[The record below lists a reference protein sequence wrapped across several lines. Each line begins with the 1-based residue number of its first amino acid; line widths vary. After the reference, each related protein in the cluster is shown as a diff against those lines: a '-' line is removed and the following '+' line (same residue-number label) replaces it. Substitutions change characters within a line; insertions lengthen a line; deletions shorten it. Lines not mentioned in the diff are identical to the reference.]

1 MSESGDSEYEI
12 APEEFEEADNFV
24 DFPETTSND
33 NAILTSA
40 PTDTQKLTGT
50 ETTGIKEESTTDEV
64 VSEKIDRLIS
74 DRLGQEPETENAV
87 DATPVGEVPDLPSYT
102 EEELEEIKS
111 QVISL
116 KDLGNS
122 LYRSGHSYGAMAEYT
137 KAIELCRK
145 QLDETR
151 SVLHANRA
159 ACHVS
164 CSEYKE
170 AEEDCNSAIELNA
183 KYLKALLRRGQV
195 REKLEKLAP
204 ALEDY
209 KSVLELDPRNGP
221 ALEAARRLPREIEVQ
236 QEKMKEECVEKL
248 KDLGN
253 LVLKPFG
260 LSTDNFKMVQNP
272 ETGGY
277 NIQFDQ
283 NR

>member
-12 APEEFEEADNFV
+12 APEELDETETFVDVPQPENPHQEGANDAPSSTEEAISDEI
-24 DFPETTSND
+24 DKMISN
-33 NAILTSA
+33 
-40 PTDTQKLTGT
+40 KLGQQP
-50 ETTGIKEESTTDEV
+50 EES
-64 VSEKIDRLIS
+64 L
-74 DRLGQEPETENAV
+74 PV
-87 DATPVGEVPDLPSYT
+87 DATPVGETPELPPYT
-102 EEELEEIKS
+102 EEELAEIKP

-122 LYRSGHSYGAMAEYT
+122 LYRSGHSYAAMTEYT
-137 KAIELCRK
+137 KALELCRK
-145 QLDETR
+145 QLDDTR

-170 AEEDCNSAIELNA
+170 AEEDCDSAIKLNPQ
-183 KYLKALLRRGQV
+183 YLKALLRRGQV

-209 KSVLELDPRNGP
+209 KSVLELDPRNGA

-236 QEKMKEECVEKL
+236 QEKMKEECIEKL

-260 LSTDNFKMVQNP
+260 LSTENFQMVQNP

-277 NIQFDQ
+277 NIQFNQ